1 MLKGRFMNYDVG
13 LAKKKKMFT
22 SAIFYIYIA
31 SFIYTYKSVIDK
43 NLISLSYKDFILAK
57 LRIIIWEEHLRK
69 LQELFCPLE
78 VKTHLCKFFERRL
91 YFK

>member
-1 MLKGRFMNYDVG
+1 MMLDWQKK
-13 LAKKKKMFT
+13 KKKKMFT

-43 NLISLSYKDFILAK
+43 KLISWSEKDFIRAK
-57 LRIIIWEEHLRK
+57 LRLIIWGEHLRK

-91 YFK
+91 YFKWYIIDN